1 MMTLSAPKCARTPS
15 ESFDVQFYGKKKKK
29 SEEQS
34 LALRNDNYHEALSE
48 TQTHQQSSVK
58 LTY

>member
-1 MMTLSAPKCARTPS
+1 M
-15 ESFDVQFYGKKKKK
+15 EKKKK